1 MPYRSTQDK
10 HKARTTAHKLYV
22 QDGLSLEEIS
32 QQTGETI
39 KTLRAWRNL
48 GDWKAMQEKDA
59 RTEFDRLNSLRDSL
73 LDRAEAQLEAGK
85 MPHTEIGLVYKL
97 ERMMDQRRRN
107 RLKLAPE
114 IVLYTIKYLINY
126 LREHD
131 PKLLRAFAAH
141 IQGFGD
147 YVKEQDFTGPL
158 T

>member
-1 MPYRSTQDK
+1 
-10 HKARTTAHKLYV
+10 
-22 QDGLSLEEIS
+22 
-32 QQTGETI
+32 
-39 KTLRAWRNL
+39 
-48 GDWKAMQEKDA
+48 MQEKDA

-107 RLKLAPE
+107 RLKLATE

-131 PKLLRAFAAH
+131 PKLVRAFAAH

>member
-32 QQTGETI
+32 RQTGETI

-114 IVLYTIKYLINY
+114 IVLYTIKYLMNY

-131 PKLLRAFAAH
+131 PKLVRAFAAH
-141 IQGFGD
+141 IQGFAN
-147 YVKEQDFTGPL
+147 YVKEQDFTGPF

>member
-131 PKLLRAFAAH
+131 PKLVRAFAAH